1 MRIALIA
8 DTFPPL
14 RTSGAVQL
22 RDLSREFVRQGHALT
37 VMLPTAGLSSPCLIE
52 EIDGVQVLRLRAPR
66 TKDIDYVRRTI
77 NEFLM
82 PFAMLRNLRKSQLA
96 QQPWDGVVWY
106 APTIFLGPI
115 ASALKKRSDCKGYLI
130 VRDIFPEW
138 AADMGLMGRGLP
150 YKCFKAVAN
159 YQYRVADVIGIQTQ
173 GNYAYFADRPGC
185 NVEVLQNWL
194 SDAPNVGCSISVA
207 GDISSSQAPESSL
220 RAQRGNPCDLA
231 GRTIFV
237 YAGNMGV
244 AQGMDILLN
253 LAERLLARRDIGFVF
268 VGRGSDAQRLREDA
282 QKRGLGN
289 VMFHDEIDPTEIPGL
304 YAQCHIGIVALD
316 PRHKTHNIPGKFLS
330 YMQAGL
336 PVLASIN
343 PGNDLVAMIEGEGVG
358 RVCTDHSV
366 DALERLAVELVDEVA
381 AVGDVAVAA
390 RCKALSARLFSP
402 ETAVKQ
408 IVAALKLGSDSN

>member
-37 VMLPTAGLSSPCLIE
+37 VMLPTAGLSTPWSLE
-52 EIDGVQVLRLRAPR
+52 DFDGVQVLRLRAPK
-66 TKDIDYVRRTI
+66 TKDINYVSRTI

-82 PFAMLRNLRKSQLA
+82 PFAMLRNLRKSPL
-96 QQPWDGVVWY
+96 PKERWNGVVWY
-106 APTIFLGPI
+106 APSIFHGPL
-115 ASALKKRSDCKGYLI
+115 ANALKKASACKGYLI
-130 VRDIFPEW
+130 IRDIFPEW
-138 AADMGLMGRGLP
+138 AADMGLMSRGLP
-150 YKCFKAVAN
+150 YKFFRAVAN
-159 YQYRVADVIGIQTQ
+159 YQYSVADVIGIQTQ
-173 GNYAYFADRPGC
+173 GNQSYFADRP
-185 NVEVLQNWL
+185 NSRIEVLQNWL
-194 SDAPNVGCSISVA
+194 ADATNVGCSIDVA
-207 GDISSSQAPESSL
+207 GGA
-220 RAQRGNPCDLA
+220 LA

-244 AQGMDILLN
+244 AQGMDVLLDV
-253 LAERLLARRDIGFVF
+253 AARLRSRTDIGFLF
-268 VGRGSDAQRLREDA
+268 VGRGSDAKRLREDA
-282 QKRGLGN
+282 DKRGLDN
-289 VMFHDEIDPTEIPGL
+289 VAFFDEIDPTEIPGL
-304 YAQCHIGIVALD
+304 YAQCHVGIVALD

-343 PGNDLVAMIEGEGVG
+343 PSNDLIGMIESEGVG

-366 DALERLAVELVDEVA
+366 DTLQCLALELVEKVVA
-381 AVGDVAVAA
+381 ARGRQSAGNSDISK
-390 RCKALSARLFSP
+390 RCKALSVRLFSP

-408 IVAALKLGSDSN
+408 IVVALAGGTC